1 MASSEPLFPRFS
13 HAEYQRRYER
23 VREEMR
29 NRGLDVIVA
38 AGDSAARNGNHANVY
53 WLTNWL
59 DPFTSYAV
67 LALSGDPFLIISNP
81 LYGHTAKC
89 ASVVPDIDSSPDPG
103 ALIGQRL
110 NDLGLE
116 RGQIGLVGVRHVG
129 RASMPYEHQRDLQAA
144 MPEATFVEANGVL
157 QEARLIKSPEEI
169 TWFERGAE
177 FTDRTITAIAEN
189 LRPGIPEYA
198 LAGPVHQAFH
208 SDGGTMKVLFLGSTP
223 MDDPEIIFPWQ
234 YPSARIIQ
242 RGDVLLTEISASY
255 WGYAGQV
262 HRPFAVG
269 MPPTTEY
276 QNLFEVASEAYFRV
290 LETLKP
296 GNTDADIR
304 AAAASIERAGYH
316 THDVLLH
323 GWGLSIEPPRADLPS
338 ATIKRELNQF
348 TVMPGMMLV
357 NQPHVISPDGKRG
370 LQVGSLVVIEESGP
384 RALQKV
390 EMTFFQVG

>member
-1 MASSEPLFPRFS
+1 MPTAESQFPRFS
-13 HAEYQRRYER
+13 PAEYQRRYER

-29 NRGLDVIVA
+29 NRGLDVVVA
-38 AGDSAARNGNHANVY
+38 AGDSAAHNGNHANVY

-67 LALSGDPFLIISNP
+67 LPLSGDPFLIISNS
-81 LYGHTAKC
+81 LYGHTARR
-89 ASVVPDIDSSPDPG
+89 ASVVSDIDSSPEPG
-103 ALIGQRL
+103 TLIGRRL
-110 NDLGLE
+110 NDLGLG
-116 RGQIGLVGVRHVG
+116 RGQVGLVGVRHVG

-144 MPEATFVEANGVL
+144 MPEATFVEANAVL
-157 QEARLIKSPEEI
+157 QEARLIKSAEEI
-169 TWFERGAE
+169 AWFERGAE
-177 FTDRTITAIAEN
+177 FTDRTITAIAES
-189 LRPGIPEYA
+189 LRPGMPEYA
-198 LAGPVHQAFH
+198 LAGPVHRAFH
-208 SDGGTMKVLFLGSTP
+208 SDGGTMKVFFLGSTP

-234 YPSARIIQ
+234 YPSARIVL

-269 MPPTTEY
+269 TPPTTEY

-290 LETLKP
+290 LESLKP

-304 AAAASIERAGYH
+304 AAAGCIEKAGYH

-338 ATIKRELNQF
+338 ASLKRELNQF
-348 TVMPGMMLV
+348 TVTPGMMLV
-357 NQPHVISPDGKRG
+357 IQPHVITPDGKRG
-370 LQVGSLVVIEESGP
+370 LQVGSLVAIEETGP
-384 RALQKV
+384 RPLQKV
-390 EMTFFQVG
+390 EMEFFQVG